1 METRFSWRQRGL
13 AALAV
18 SALGV
23 GVAGSVALTGA
34 AQSTAAAPAVSQP
47 TVVTQF
53 VPGVKV
59 PDAFA
64 ARNAAVTRGNARPPV
79 AAAIASGQ
87 VAAKAAQAEAA
98 VASATVNPGV
108 DPVAVDAR
116 ATAMA
121 SAAASVEKQD
131 AALVAKRKAAIAK
144 AKAAA
149 NKGCNPVKGSYT
161 IAARFGDVG
170 VWARYHT
177 GFDFAAPIGRPLRA
191 PTAGT
196 VMNAG
201 RGSAARWAGNYV
213 VIKQADGTQ
222 VLMAH
227 MSRVDVKVGQKVSA
241 CDPVGAVGQT
251 GPRVRPAHA
260 LRGLPEGHRAGR
272 RLQGGQPA
280 PMAAQDGHQ
289 AVVGGLAPLGSSSPP
304 DAVLIKPHFARRTAT
319 SLAVQGERSRAWPR
333 EVDDEARVDARGS
346 GGDWPSTGSGRVSAA
361 TASPA
366 GRAATRAA

>member
-1 METRFSWRQRGL
+1 MTRLSPLPRPSRRVAARRALVEPRFSWRHRGL
-13 AALAV
+13 AALAI

-23 GVAGSVALTGA
+23 GVAGSFALTGA
-34 AQSTAAAPAVSQP
+34 AQSTAEAPAASQP
-47 TVVTQF
+47 SVVTQV
-53 VPGVKV
+53 VPGVTV

-64 ARNAAVTRGNARPPV
+64 ARSTSITRGNARPPV
-79 AAAIASGQ
+79 AAAIAAGRGSAQ
-87 VAAKAAQAEAA
+87 AAQAEAA
-98 VASATVNPGV
+98 AASATVNPGV
-108 DPVAVDAR
+108 DPYVVDAR

-131 AALVAKRKAAIAK
+131 GALVAKRKAAIAK
-144 AKAAA
+144 AKAEA
-149 NKGCNPVKGSYT
+149 NKGCNPVNGSYT

-177 GFDFAAPIGRPLRA
+177 GFDFAAPIGTPLRA

-201 RGSAARWAGNYV
+201 PGSAAPWAGNYV

-251 GPRVRPAHA
+251 GRAFGPHMHFEVYPKGIEPGDVYKAVNP
-260 LRGLPEGHRAGR
+260 LPWLLKMG
-272 RLQGGQPA
+272 
-280 PMAAQDGHQ
+280 
-289 AVVGGLAPLGSSSPP
+289 V
-304 DAVLIKPHFARRTAT
+304 KP
-319 SLAVQGERSRAWPR
+319 
-333 EVDDEARVDARGS
+333 
-346 GGDWPSTGSGRVSAA
+346 
-361 TASPA
+361 
-366 GRAATRAA
+366 